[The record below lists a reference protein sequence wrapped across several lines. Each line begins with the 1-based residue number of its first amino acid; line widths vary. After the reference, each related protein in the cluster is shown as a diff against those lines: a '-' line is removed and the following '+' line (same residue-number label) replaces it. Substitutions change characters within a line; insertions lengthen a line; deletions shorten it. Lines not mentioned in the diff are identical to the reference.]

1 MQQIEHIGIVQHI
14 EGNKAQILIVQQSAC
29 SACHAKSAC
38 TMSERQEK
46 TVEVFIDD
54 NTISE
59 GDEVVI
65 YGSSSIGFQAV
76 FLAFVLPLLLVFLLL
91 FILSFFMKN
100 EAIAG
105 LTALSV
111 LIPYYLILS
120 LFNKKL
126 NKKFEFHIRKGL
138 SF

>member
-76 FLAFVLPLLLVFLLL
+76 FFAFVLPLLLVFLLL

>member
-1 MQQIEHIGIVQHI
+1 MQQIEHTGIVQHI

-38 TMSERQEK
+38 TMSDQQEK
-46 TVEVFIDD
+46 VVEVLVDD
-54 NTISE
+54 HSIRE
-59 GDEVVI
+59 GDEVIV
-65 YGSSSIGFQAV
+65 YGSSSIGLQAV
-76 FLAFVLPLLLVFLLL
+76 LIAFVLPLLLVFLLL

-100 EAIAG
+100 EAVAG
-105 LTALSV
+105 LIALSV

-126 NKKFEFHIRKGL
+126 KSKFEFHIKKEISL
-138 SF
+138 